1 MRAAWIIAKNVIEE
15 SIRKKEIYVL
25 FILSIAMM
33 SIVAMASF
41 FSLTGLVKYF
51 IELSFLIVTYITVI
65 IAVVVGAR
73 QVPTELNSRTI
84 YPLMAKP
91 LKRSEFIIGKWLGTS
106 IISIF
111 CFLVF
116 EGIFI
121 ILLFSKGS
129 SVSGILIQGIFLH
142 ILQLML
148 ISSIVIC
155 LSAFMTNAANVTVSI
170 LYFILGHWIG
180 KAISD
185 VLVPLRG
192 EPLTGLDKCGAFL
205 AWILKSINY
214 ILPHLDYFDLSK
226 KIVHQWPPVPAWVI
240 ITVMIYALVYISIFL
255 LIGTLKFQRR
265 QL

>member
-33 SIVAMASF
+33 SIIAMASF
-41 FSLTGLVKYF
+41 FSLRGLVKYF

-65 IAVVVGAR
+65 VAIVVGAR

-106 IISIF
+106 IISVF

-121 ILLFSKGS
+121 VLLFSKES
-129 SVSGILIQGIFLH
+129 SVSGILIQRIFLH

-155 LSAFMTNAANVTVSI
+155 LSTFMTNAANVTVSI

-185 VLVPLRG
+185 VL
-192 EPLTGLDKCGAFL
+192 DKCGAFL
-205 AWILKSINY
+205 AWVLRTLNY

-226 KIVHQWPPVPAWVI
+226 KIIHQWPPVPAWVI

>member
-41 FSLTGLVKYF
+41 FSITGLVKYF

-106 IISIF
+106 IISVF

-121 ILLFSKGS
+121 VLLFSKGS

-185 VLVPLRG
+185 VL
-192 EPLTGLDKCGAFL
+192 DKCGAFL
-205 AWILKSINY
+205 AWVLRTLNY

-255 LIGTLKFQRR
+255 LIGTLKFQRK

>member
-25 FILSIAMM
+25 FILSVAIMA
-33 SIVAMASF
+33 VAAMASF

-51 IELSFLIVTYITVI
+51 TELSFLIVTYITVI

-73 QVPTELNSRTI
+73 QLPTELNSRTI

-106 IISIF
+106 LISIF

-121 ILLFSKGS
+121 ILLLSKGS

-185 VLVPLRG
+185 A
-192 EPLTGLDKCGAFL
+192 LDKCGAFL
-205 AWILKSINY
+205 VWMLKSLNY
-214 ILPHLDYFDLSK
+214 IIPHLDYFDLSK

-240 ITVMIYALVYISIFL
+240 ITVTIYAVVYISIFL
-255 LIGTLKFQRR
+255 LIGTLKFQRK

>member
-25 FILSIAMM
+25 FILSVAMM
-33 SIVAMASF
+33 SVVAMASF
-41 FSLTGLVKYF
+41 FSLTGLIKYF
-51 IELSFLIVTYITVI
+51 TELSFLIITYITVI

-106 IISIF
+106 LISIF

-121 ILLFSKGS
+121 VLLFSKGS
-129 SVSGILIQGIFLH
+129 GISCILIQGIFLH
-142 ILQLML
+142 ILQIML

-155 LSAFMTNAANVTVSI
+155 LSTFMTNAANATVSI
-170 LYFILGHWIG
+170 LYFILGYWIG

-185 VLVPLRG
+185 A
-192 EPLTGLDKCGAFL
+192 LDNCGAFL
-205 AWILKSINY
+205 AWILRSINY

-226 KIVHQWPPVPAWVI
+226 KIVHQWQPVPAWVI
-240 ITVMIYALVYISIFL
+240 ITVMIYAVVYISIFL
-255 LIGTLKFQRR
+255 LIGTLKFQRK

>member
-41 FSLTGLVKYF
+41 FSLRGLVKYF
-51 IELSFLIVTYITVI
+51 IELSFLIVTHITVI
-65 IAVVVGAR
+65 VAIVVGAR

-121 ILLFSKGS
+121 ILLFSKGN

-180 KAISD
+180 KAILD
-185 VLVPLRG
+185 V
-192 EPLTGLDKCGAFL
+192 LDKCGAFL
-205 AWILKSINY
+205 AWILRSLNY

-240 ITVMIYALVYISIFL
+240 ITVMIYAVVYISIFL
-255 LIGTLKFQRR
+255 LIGTMKFQKR

>member
-51 IELSFLIVTYITVI
+51 IELSSLIVTYITVI

-73 QVPTELNSRTI
+73 QLPTELNSRTI

-121 ILLFSKGS
+121 ILLLSKES

-185 VLVPLRG
+185 VL
-192 EPLTGLDKCGAFL
+192 DKCGAFL
-205 AWILKSINY
+205 AWLLKSINY

-255 LIGTLKFQRR
+255 LIATLKFQRR

>member
-33 SIVAMASF
+33 SVVAMASF

-51 IELSFLIVTYITVI
+51 IELSFLIITYITVI

-73 QVPTELNSRTI
+73 QLPVELNSRTI

-106 IISIF
+106 IISTF

-185 VLVPLRG
+185 M
-192 EPLTGLDKCGAFL
+192 LDKCGTFL

-226 KIVHQWPPVPAWVI
+226 KIVHGWPPVPAWVI
-240 ITVMIYALVYISIFL
+240 ITVTIYAVVYISIFL